1 MHADFRRFLAALVA
15 VAMLVPA
22 APMVAGTPKDQAMSL
37 AKAAVVLLEQGRLDA
52 ALGLFEQAYA
62 LDPAPVLLGHMAK
75 VWDRKGDL
83 GKARDLYGQW
93 AAAET
98 DPDRQAKARARLDEV
113 LDRMPGTLVVT
124 ATPAG
129 ATVTVD
135 GQPVPAGKAVE
146 LKRGTH
152 EVAATLKG
160 HAPANRTVEVQAG
173 GETRVAMV
181 LDPLPGRIE
190 VLCSQPGARVAVD
203 GKDPRDLPL
212 QAPFEVA
219 PGRHEVRVTSA
230 TARTWIR
237 TVEVGPGQTVR
248 VNAEMVAL
256 APPVARPIPAQN
268 LAAPAKTGISPWP
281 WVGIG
286 TGAAALVVGGVM
298 SGLAYQQR
306 GQVSNATR
314 DQDPAGGDDLVTGM
328 TMKDA
333 QSHVDQAKSYDIASY
348 AMYGVGGAAVLTG
361 VILWAVQ
368 SKAKAR
374 AATAPRESPAVGLA
388 PLPGGAAVAVSGGF

>member
-1 MHADFRRFLAALVA
+1 MHADFRRFLAAFVT

-22 APMVAGTPKDQAMSL
+22 VPVAAQTPKDQAMSL
-37 AKAAVVLLEQGRLDA
+37 AKAAVVMLEQGRLDA

-83 GKARDLYGQW
+83 GKARNLYGQW

-113 LDRMPGTLVVT
+113 LERMPGTLV
-124 ATPAG
+124 ATVSPAG

-135 GQPVPAGKAVE
+135 GQPVPAGQAVE
-146 LKRGTH
+146 HKRGSH
-152 EVAATLKG
+152 EVVATLKG

-173 GETRVAMV
+173 EETRVAMA
-181 LDPLPGRIE
+181 LDPLPGRLE
-190 VLCSQPGARVAVD
+190 VLCSQPGARVTVD

-212 QAPFEVA
+212 EQPYTLL
-219 PGRHEVRVTSA
+219 PGRYEVRVTSA

-237 TVEVGPGQTVR
+237 TVEVRPDQTVR
-248 VNAEMVAL
+248 LNAEMVAL
-256 APPVARPIPAQN
+256 PPPVARPIPAQN
-268 LAAPAKTGISPWP
+268 LAAPAKTGTSPWA

-306 GQVSNATR
+306 GQVADAKRAT
-314 DQDPAGGDDLVTGM
+314 DPSGGADLVTGM

-333 QSHVDQAKSYDIASY
+333 QAHVDQAKTYDIASY

-368 SKAKAR
+368 SKAR
-374 AATAPRESPAVGLA
+374 SRATATRESPVVGLA